1 MAKKKRVQPVKK
13 PNRTLIYVGLAV
25 LLLIA
30 VLAVYALNSSST
42 PNKPQ
47 EKLPTA
53 GGYVE
58 LNKPTTY
65 EPGKV
70 KITEFMK
77 FDCPF
82 CYRLH
87 KNLPQLLGKYGNNVT
102 ITYVPIV
109 WPGQSTKSIEAYI
122 IAEQMG
128 KGAEMQDALF
138 NEGNAEGLWEEG
150 KENNVVM
157 MESVP
162 TLERVAASI
171 GLGSDFNAK
180 LEGGDAREAA
190 LANLDLMS
198 KYSVDGT
205 PTIII
210 NGNIQVNPPTA
221 TNLDTVINSL
231 LS

>member
-1 MAKKKRVQPVKK
+1 MAKS
-13 PNRTLIYVGLAV
+13 NRTLIYAGLAV
-25 LLLIA
+25 LLIA

-42 PNKPQ
+42 PNKPK

-87 KNLPQLLGKYGNNVT
+87 KNLPQLLEKYGNNVT

-138 NEGNAEGLWEEG
+138 NESNVEGLWDEG
-150 KENNVVM
+150 KENNVIM

-162 TLERVAASI
+162 ILERVAASI
-171 GLGSDFNAK
+171 GLGSDFNTK
-180 LEGGDAREAA
+180 LEGGDARKTA

-210 NGNIQVNPPTA
+210 NGNLKVNPPTA
-221 TNLDTVINSL
+221 ANLDTVINSL

>member
-1 MAKKKRVQPVKK
+1 MAKKKRIQPKK
-13 PNRTLIYVGLAV
+13 KSNRTLIYAGLAV
-25 LLLIA
+25 LLIA
-30 VLAVYALNSSST
+30 VLAVYALTSST

-47 EKLPTA
+47 EKLPTT
-53 GGYVE
+53 GYIKLSE
-58 LNKPTTY
+58 PTTY

-87 KNLPQLLGKYGNNVT
+87 KNLPQLLEKYGNNVT

-138 NEGNAEGLWEEG
+138 NESNAEGLWEEG
-150 KENNVVM
+150 KENNVIM

-162 TLERVAASI
+162 ILERVAASI
-171 GLGSDFNAK
+171 GLSSDFNTK
-180 LEGGDAREAA
+180 LEGGGARKDA

-198 KYSVDGT
+198 KYGVQGT
-205 PTIII
+205 PTIIV
-210 NGNIQVNPPTA
+210 NGNLQVNPPTA
-221 TNLDTVINSL
+221 TNLDTVISSL